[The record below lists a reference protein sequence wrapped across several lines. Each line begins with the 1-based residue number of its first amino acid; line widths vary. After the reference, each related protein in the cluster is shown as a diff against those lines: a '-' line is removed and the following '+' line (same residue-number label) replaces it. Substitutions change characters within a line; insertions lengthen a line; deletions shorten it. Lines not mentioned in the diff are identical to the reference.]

1 MNKEITL
8 DVIETL
14 KPAVVFSA
22 GGVED
27 IISKLEAQ
35 VRAIPLDV
43 TTEKGR
49 KHIKS
54 VAYQVSRSKTVL
66 DDMGKKVQEEARSVV
81 DAVNADRRMISA
93 RLDALRDEVKAPV
106 VAFEAREASRIE
118 SHQNA
123 IRKIEFLARFDIEP
137 DEDVISDRLSVLETY
152 KGRDWQEFSARGA
165 QACGDAERI
174 LKAHAIAAKV
184 RREEREEAARQADI
198 KAELERQRQEEL
210 QKEREEEIARKAAE
224 DARREAER
232 QAKAEQERIERAK
245 IAAEERAAR
254 AEREKI
260 EAAKRAE
267 EMRIAAEKK
276 AERDRQAAV
285 DAERNR
291 IEAERFRVQ
300 QEAEQRA
307 KDRTHKAKINGS
319 ILTALSSLGLP
330 DDLGKAVITA
340 IVQGKIPNVTIN
352 Y

>member
-54 VAYQVSRSKTVL
+54 VAYQVSRSKTAL

-123 IRKIEFLARFDIEP
+123 IRKIESLARFDIEP
-137 DEDVISDRLSVLETY
+137 DEDVVSDRLSVLETY
-152 KGRDWQEFSARGA
+152 KGRDWQEFSARGV
-165 QACGDAERI
+165 QAYGDAERI

-184 RREEREEAARQADI
+184 RREERQEAARQAAI

-232 QAKAEQERIERAK
+232 RAKAEQERIERAK
-245 IAAEERAAR
+245 IAAEERAER